1 MESWWSPLE
10 STGLSPHALGWSPC
24 GVHTKS
30 TWTPHRLHRKYLMV
44 LLQFNTLRVHVES
57 TWSLLDSTWNPWG
70 KVKTS
75 TKAASASGSPS
86 RKRSASATADDP
98 GSKGTRKSSR
108 LTGEATGHQDVV
120 KEVRGRQGR
129 RGRGTA
135 IKRRVRKTSESG
147 DQEERDEEE
156 KGEEEEKEEREEEK
170 EEEDEEEEDEEEEM
184 EVGDHSEEKDVETK
198 KMIIQSSSKT
208 SKTRGAKAKI
218 EEPLAKG
225 KKPR

>member
-1 MESWWSPLE
+1 MTTRSR
-10 STGLSPHALGWSPC
+10 
-24 GVHTKS
+24 TKA
-30 TWTPHRLHRKYLMV
+30 
-44 LLQFNTLRVHVES
+44 
-57 TWSLLDSTWNPWG
+57 
-70 KVKTS
+70 
-75 TKAASASGSPS
+75 AASASGSSS

-120 KEVRGRQGR
+120 KEIRGRQGR

-156 KGEEEEKEEREEEK
+156 EGEEEEKEEGEKEEE
-170 EEEDEEEEDEEEEM
+170 EEEDEEEEDEEEEDEEEKDEEEEDEEEEEEEM
-184 EVGDHSEEKDVETK
+184 EVGGHSEEKDVETK

>member
-1 MESWWSPLE
+1 MTTRSR
-10 STGLSPHALGWSPC
+10 
-24 GVHTKS
+24 TKA
-30 TWTPHRLHRKYLMV
+30 
-44 LLQFNTLRVHVES
+44 
-57 TWSLLDSTWNPWG
+57 
-70 KVKTS
+70 
-75 TKAASASGSPS
+75 AASASGSSS

-120 KEVRGRQGR
+120 KEIRGRQGR

-156 KGEEEEKEEREEEK
+156 EGEEEEKEEGEEEEEEE
-170 EEEDEEEEDEEEEM
+170 EEEDEEEEDEEEEDEEEEEEEM
-184 EVGDHSEEKDVETK
+184 EEGGHSEEKDVETK